1 MFSITEII
9 EIAVQIEKN
18 GERVYREAI
27 GQSKNP
33 ELDNLLLQMAEEE
46 LEHTNWFLNLKDEI
60 EKSQDRPQ
68 VEEMDAPLVKDLMGK
83 QAFSLDDVN
92 FSRVKN
98 SKELIDIFIE
108 FENDTVLFYEMLK
121 TFLVDEKTIEHLEK
135 IIREEASH
143 IQRLEDLHS
152 RNSTQSE
159 KTDKKPSQK

>member
-33 ELDNLLLQMAEEE
+33 ELDHLLLQIADEE
-46 LEHTNWFLNLKDEI
+46 LEHADWFLKDEI
-60 EKSQDRPQ
+60 EKSQNRPQ
-68 VEEMDAPLVKDLMGK
+68 VKEMDSALVEDLIGN
-83 QAFSLDDVN
+83 QTFSLADVN
-92 FSRVKN
+92 FSMVKN
-98 SKELIDIFIE
+98 SEALINIFIE
-108 FENDTVLFYEMLK
+108 FENDTILFYEMLK

-143 IQRLEDLHS
+143 VEKFESLRS
-152 RNSTQSE
+152 RNSTPSE
-159 KTDKKPSQK
+159 KTV

>member
-1 MFSITEII
+1 MFTIIEII

-18 GERVYREAI
+18 GEKVYREAI

-33 ELDNLLLQMAEEE
+33 ELDHLLLQIADEE
-46 LEHTNWFLNLKDEI
+46 LEHTDWFLALKDEI

-68 VEEMDAPLVKDLMGK
+68 VKEMDSALVEDLIGK
-83 QAFSLDDVN
+83 QAFSLADVN

-108 FENDTVLFYEMLK
+108 FENDTILFYEMLK

-135 IIREEASH
+135 IIREEGSH
-143 IQRLEDLHS
+143 IEKFENLRS
-152 RNSTQSE
+152 RNSTQS
-159 KTDKKPSQK
+159 